1 MINNQNIINDSLVT
15 NETNISNINKVL
27 SIKFNY
33 LIINQLINAEN
44 NFIKQGIKYIVSQ
57 IKRVLIFNKTIY
69 ISIRQKTS
77 NLQSDS
83 YLSGSYRKF

>member
-69 ISIRQKTS
+69 ISIRQKT
-77 NLQSDS
+77 NDLQSDS

>member
-33 LIINQLINAEN
+33 LIINQLINAE
-44 NFIKQGIKYIVSQ
+44 K
-57 IKRVLIFNKTIY
+57 
-69 ISIRQKTS
+69 
-77 NLQSDS
+77 
-83 YLSGSYRKF
+83 